1 MSEKINVYI
10 SSKNR
15 KPQDQI
21 NNFTVTFSDG
31 LLKADSSE
39 FFNLTVCGFHTINCW
54 YNCNSNNNN
63 YQIVFRNVLGR
74 ITQYFNFYLNT
85 GNPSVYD
92 ILKDINNIL
101 NAYLI
106 TSYDSI
112 KNIYT
117 FTRTIA
123 QDSTFYYMY
132 IKPINSGSF
141 FGFNNNVEYEIKF
154 TGTTSIKPINVIGI
168 SKINIGIDGDIIFS
182 SNNLHNYRDTN
193 MEPQDI
199 ILSKA
204 VDVQMNHVLKYEN
217 YDGGDSFQFKMVN
230 YGNVKYLSLS
240 VYDQDMNLINDLTD
254 YSIHLQFTKH
264 KTEQVIDILKQIR
277 DYIKEIY
284 LINGFIFEM
293 LDNYIKMFKYF
304 LRLIY
309 NEKS

>member
-117 FTRTIA
+117 FTRSIV

-168 SKINIGIDGDIIFS
+168 SKINIVIDGDIIFS